1 MNYCIISYF
10 KIANNIAI
18 TAFLIN
24 KIEVLIK
31 AYKKVWKNNLL
42 KIPLIK
48 KYNKNNLIKLY
59 AKNALN
65 FGYLSIRLKSINY
78 QYYKS
83 SNNNIKNE

>member
-1 MNYCIISYF
+1 MLQKSNDIAILIDF
-10 KIANNIAI
+10 LIKKIA
-18 TAFLIN
+18 
-24 KIEVLIK
+24 VLIK
-31 AYKKVWKNNLL
+31 DQKKEGKNTLL

-65 FGYLSIRLKSINY
+65 FGYLSIRLKSINFK
-78 QYYKS
+78 YYES